1 VSGPHDL
8 TERIVGLLPRLRR
21 FALTLTRRW
30 EDADDLVQATVERA
44 LTRLGGWKEDTRLD
58 SWLFKMMQ
66 NLWIDQARARRVRG
80 GDAVGGDDELA
91 LLPGS
96 DGRPIMEARLTL
108 KATLEAVMQL
118 PEDQRAVILLVVVE
132 GFSYRE
138 AADVLG
144 VPIGTVMSR
153 VSRARAALED
163 KVAGSGESPLTVV
176 RR

>member
-1 VSGPHDL
+1 VSGPPDL
-8 TERIVGLLPRLRR
+8 VERIVGLLPRLRR

-66 NLWIDQARARRVRG
+66 NLWIDQTRARRVRG
-80 GDAVGGDDELA
+80 GDAVGGEAELA
-91 LLPGS
+91 LLPGV
-96 DGRPIMEARLTL
+96 DGRPVMEARLTL
-108 KATLEAVMQL
+108 QATLEAAMQL
-118 PEDQRAVILLVVVE
+118 PEDQRAALLLVVVE

-138 AADVLG
+138 AAEVLD

-153 VSRARAALED
+153 ISRARAALEG
-163 KVAGSGESPLTVV
+163 KVSGDEAPPLKVV
-176 RR
+176 R